1 MRKILSAV
9 LILSVVASES
19 FAQGGGG
26 AGAGRGG
33 AGGGRGAGGGAAQ
46 PGRGG
51 RGGGQAMTPVDSL
64 RAQLLQLFQAQNT
77 PAPQPFVRTTPPTDS
92 VIIKMWEEG
101 WTNGQAGKLMQVL
114 ADSIGQRLTGSPNA
128 ERASAWVM
136 KMYNE
141 WGISTRR
148 HQYGTWN
155 SYRRGI
161 NHIDLIQPRVR
172 TLEGTMLSWSPG
184 TGNRP
189 IEGEAIVL
197 PQLTTIEQFADWVPN
212 ARGKWV
218 LLSAPRISC
227 RMPAQ
232 WSEFGLP
239 ESSQRMNQE
248 QSALQTDYNQRVVA
262 GGGQNQ
268 IQARLKEAGAAGV
281 LQTNWSQY
289 PGINK
294 IFGSPAQVLP
304 TFDLSCED
312 YGLVHRLASNKQKP
326 VLRITADAELLGERP
341 VWNTIG
347 EIRGSEK
354 PNEYIVLSA
363 HFDSWEGHSGLTD
376 NGTGTMTMM
385 EAMRIIKKTY
395 PNPKRSILVGHWMGE
410 EQGLNGS
417 RAFVEDNPQI
427 VAGTVLGFNQDNG
440 TGRVQSIGPGPFA
453 GLDLQVTQYLYALPS
468 EITRHL
474 RVGAPSTGPGTG
486 GSDHASWQCAKAPVM
501 GLSAVGW
508 DYSNT
513 TWHTNRDSYD
523 KVVVDDLKNNAT
535 LVAML
540 AYMASEN
547 PQTLTKVHPAGTANW
562 PNCARATRQSPT
574 AAGRAG
580 GRGGGPGG
588 F

>member
-1 MRKILSAV
+1 MTQEEINALRQQ
-9 LILSVVASES
+9 LIQALQ
-19 FAQGGGG
+19 AQ
-26 AGAGRGG
+26 
-33 AGGGRGAGGGAAQ
+33 AAQ
-46 PGRGG
+46 
-51 RGGGQAMTPVDSL
+51 
-64 RAQLLQLFQAQNT
+64 
-77 PAPQPFVRTTPPTDS
+77 APQPFVRNAPPTDS
-92 VIIKMWEEG
+92 TILRMWEEG

-114 ADSIGQRLTGSPNA
+114 ADSIGQRLTASPNA

-161 NHIDLIQPRVR
+161 NHIDLIEPRVR

-189 IEGEAIVL
+189 LEGEAVVL
-197 PQLTTIEQFADWVPN
+197 PQATTLEQFAQWAPS

-218 LLSAPRISC
+218 LMSAPRISC
-227 RMPAQ
+227 RAPAQ
-232 WSEFGLP
+232 WAQFGLP
-239 ESSQRMNQE
+239 ESQQRMNQE
-248 QSALQTDYNQRVVA
+248 QGALGSDYNQRVVA
-262 GGGQNQ
+262 GGGQVQ
-268 IQARLKEAGAAGV
+268 IQARLKEAGAHGV
-281 LQTNWSQY
+281 LQSNWSNY

-294 IFGSPAQVLP
+294 IFGAPTQVLP

-312 YGLVHRLASNKQKP
+312 YGLVHRLASNNQKP
-326 VLRITADAELLGERP
+326 MLRITADAELLGERP

-354 PNEYIVLSA
+354 PDEYIIFSA

-376 NGTGTMTMM
+376 NGTGTMVMM

-395 PNPKRSILVGHWMGE
+395 PNPKRTILVGHWMGE

-417 RAFVEDNPQI
+417 RAFVEDHPQI
-427 VAGTVLGFNQDNG
+427 VAGVVAGFNQDNG

-453 GLDLQVTQYLYALPS
+453 GLDDVVSQYLGQLPS
-468 EITRHL
+468 EITRHIT
-474 RVGAPSTGPGTG
+474 VGRPSDRPGTG
-486 GSDHASWQCAKAPVM
+486 GSDHSSWQCAKAPIM
-501 GLSAVGW
+501 SLGALNW
-508 DYSNT
+508 DYGNT

-540 AYMASEN
+540 AYMASED
-547 PQTLTKVHPAGTANW
+547 PQTFPRYHPAGTDNW
-562 PNCARATRQSPT
+562 PNCTRARRSSVQT
-574 AAGRAG
+574 
-580 GRGGGPGG
+580 GRGGGAG
-588 F
+588 